1 VATSAAIPPIAPS
14 AATSTSIDN
23 AAQNLITH
31 RQKSLLVLYYPGRA
45 QMTEDDLSDVHE
57 AFRDAGVTLEQKLP
71 FLDVLV
77 DTRGGDPIA
86 AYRTAQLIRDFA
98 EAVFFLVPDH
108 AYSAGTLLCFSGNE
122 IRMGHGAGLSPI
134 DVTLISRSADSPSE
148 EVELAS
154 IDSYIDFTKRAR
166 EQMEKMLR
174 QIGCKKST
182 TIDSELMVK
191 MVEQVGAL
199 KIGEF
204 FRARGLTGQYAQEL
218 LDSYMF
224 ADMLDRESR
233 RNEVINNFLL
243 KAPIHDF
250 HLDYHLCRRWKLPAI
265 EMPTVESDLAKAA
278 VTILEDESNAGH
290 ICPHLSRTARLP
302 FVRMY
307 RHQQPTPQPTTGAPT
322 GPHPITGGTS

>member
-1 VATSAAIPPIAPS
+1 MATSPTVPPIVPAPVT
-14 AATSTSIDN
+14 AAAASIDN
-23 AAQNLITH
+23 AAQNLINH
-31 RQKSLLVLYYPGRA
+31 RQKSLLALYYPGRA
-45 QMTEDDLSDVHE
+45 RMQEDDLIDVHE
-57 AFRDAGVTLEQKLP
+57 AFRDAGVTIEQKLP

-86 AYRTAQLIRDFA
+86 AYRMAQLIRDFA
-98 EAVFFLVPDH
+98 EAVFFLVADH

-122 IRMGHGAGLSPI
+122 VRMGHGAGLSPI
-134 DVTLISRSADSPSE
+134 DVTLVSGPSDTPSE

-154 IDSYIDFTKRAR
+154 IDSYIEFAKRAR

-174 QIGCKKST
+174 KMGSGSHT
-182 TIDSELMVK
+182 MVDSELLVK

-199 KIGEF
+199 QIGEF

-224 ADMLDRESR
+224 AGALDRESR

-250 HLDYHLCRRWKLPAI
+250 HLDYHLCKRWKLPVV
-265 EMPTVESDLAKAA
+265 EMPTIESDLARVA
-278 VTILEDESNAGH
+278 VTTLEDEANAGH
-290 ICPHLSRTARLP
+290 ICPHLSKESRLP
-302 FVRMY
+302 FVRLY
-307 RHQQPTPQPTTGAPT
+307 RHQLAPQPA
-322 GPHPITGGTS
+322 TGGMP